1 MPCNRETFEA
11 VTGNPTLKASI
22 EAARACLAKGD
33 TKGYD
38 GIKRALPAFC
48 YMATF
53 DKNKGK
59 NGTRPENTWR
69 LQSAARLNG
78 LVMLDFDHLEKD
90 VREVFASLPQHMF
103 DDDCDSQILLAH
115 VTPSGK
121 GLRLVCK
128 ADAKRGNLA
137 DNQQFLSRC
146 FKLECDAS
154 VKNADRMSF
163 AVHTSDIIYLDKQI
177 FDYQND
183 EYDKLY
189 GDNYRGRLS
198 PNPSRLSP
206 NPSLVGRG
214 GDTSE
219 AESPGVQGNC
229 PPPYKG
235 GAGGESGG
243 FDAPRFISAWLK
255 ENGTPN
261 VGSRHLSALKLAADL
276 RYFCDNNADN
286 IKAVI
291 VLAPF
296 VQDIIKER
304 GEHEIDD
311 ICKDVV
317 ERKMN
322 INMPKKLQGI
332 ASTSSATVA
341 AEAEE
346 QRLMAKYAEFW
357 QRLEPLMTEIYDLP
371 TYRMENYNKLGGV
384 FIAGAMYC
392 TLLTRCYYRHYDGE
406 LQRMNPQVYIIGN
419 PASGKGEAEK
429 LDQTIMAP
437 VIVADRA
444 GRDAEREY
452 KRQSKERSTS
462 SKAQKGEALKRPEFP
477 IRYLPSKTSNA
488 VFYRRQLN
496 AVELVNGEKFP
507 LHLYTFDSELD
518 SNTAAQSSGNWIGK
532 HDIELKAFHNE
543 FTGVDF
549 MNNDSVNDLLQIFY
563 NNVCTGTPLSLN
575 RKVNPRNVN
584 DGLCSRMAIFRMVP
598 TKYVMIDKGNRILN
612 NEKRCKLKEWA
623 FKFDKLQ
630 GEMPI
635 RKLVDH
641 VYKLCE
647 QSAAQAEM
655 ESDDVLDYLRKRAV
669 FYATWFTV
677 PRILERA
684 VNRLSRLSPNPSLVG
699 RGGDTSKMESS
710 GKKKGMQGY
719 CSPPYKGGAG
729 GESAGSDWSSAVM
742 SCVKVEKSDLDFATL
757 IYDAVI
763 FWQDYFFG
771 RMLQDSW
778 DDAKRDM
785 RQRVR
790 NTHNVFVYN
799 NLQKVFTLKDMT
811 KNSTMSDAAA
821 RKQAERW
828 VTDGYIKRKARGQYE
843 KNVNS
848 I

>member
-1 MPCNRETFEA
+1 MAAPS
-11 VTGNPTLKASI
+11 KASPT
-22 EAARACLAKGD
+22 G
-33 TKGYD
+33 G
-38 GIKRALPAFC
+38 
-48 YMATF
+48 
-53 DKNKGK
+53 
-59 NGTRPENTWR
+59 
-69 LQSAARLNG
+69 G
-78 LVMLDFDHLEKD
+78 LE
-90 VREVFASLPQHMF
+90 
-103 DDDCDSQILLAH
+103 
-115 VTPSGK
+115 G
-121 GLRLVCK
+121 
-128 ADAKRGNLA
+128 AD
-137 DNQQFLSRC
+137 
-146 FKLECDAS
+146 
-154 VKNADRMSF
+154 
-163 AVHTSDIIYLDKQI
+163 
-177 FDYQND
+177 
-183 EYDKLY
+183 
-189 GDNYRGRLS
+189 
-198 PNPSRLSP
+198 
-206 NPSLVGRG
+206 
-214 GDTSE
+214 
-219 AESPGVQGNC
+219 
-229 PPPYKG
+229 
-235 GAGGESGG
+235 
-243 FDAPRFISAWLK
+243 FDAPRFISRWLK
-255 ENGTPN
+255 ENGTPS

-291 VLAPF
+291 GLAPF

-304 GEHEIDD
+304 GQKEIDD

-332 ASTSSATVA
+332 AA
-341 AEAEE
+341 AGSRQAEADAEE

-371 TYRMENYNKLGGV
+371 TYRMDNYNKLGGV

-392 TLLTRCYYRHYDGE
+392 TLLTRCWYKHFDGE
-406 LQRMNPQVYIIGN
+406 DQRMNPQVYIIGD

-429 LDQTIMAP
+429 MDQIIMAP
-437 VIVADRA
+437 VIVADKP
-444 GRDAEREY
+444 GRDAERVY

-462 SKAQKGEALKRPEFP
+462 SKAQKGEALKRPEWP

-496 AVELVNGEKFP
+496 AVEVINGEKYP

-549 MNNDSVNDLLQIFY
+549 ANQDSVNDLLQIFY
-563 NNVCTGTPLSLN
+563 NSVCTGTPLSLK
-575 RKVNPRNVN
+575 RKVNIRNVN
-584 DGLCSRMAIFRMVP
+584 DGLCSRLAMFRMVSQHF
-598 TKYVMIDKGNRILN
+598 TMIKKGNRHLIH
-612 NEKRCKLKEWA
+612 EKRCKLKEWA

-630 GEMPI
+630 GEMPL

-647 QSAAQAEM
+647 QSAAQAKL

-677 PRILERA
+677 PRILARA
-684 VNRLSRLSPNPSLVG
+684 VTDAEKAKEPDVM
-699 RGGDTSKMESS
+699 KM
-710 GKKKGMQGY
+710 
-719 CSPPYKGGAG
+719 
-729 GESAGSDWSSAVM
+729 
-742 SCVKVEKSDLDFATL
+742 VKVEKSDLEFATL

-771 RMLQDSW
+771 RMLQDTW
-778 DDAKRDM
+778 DDAQRDM
-785 RQRVR
+785 KPRVKKSA
-790 NTHNVFVYN
+790 N
-799 NLQKVFTLKDMT
+799 NLVFDNLPKVFTLKDMT

>member
-22 EAARACLAKGD
+22 MAARACLAKGD

-59 NGTRPENTWR
+59 NGKRPENTWR

-78 LVMLDFDHLEKD
+78 LVMLDFDHLDKD
-90 VREVFASLPQHMF
+90 PREIFASFPEHML
-103 DDDCDSQILLAH
+103 DDDCDNQILLAH

-121 GLRLVCK
+121 GLRIVCK

-154 VKNADRMSF
+154 VKNADRLSF
-163 AVHTSDIIYLDKQI
+163 AVPATEIIYIDNQL
-177 FDYQND
+177 FTYQND
-183 EYDKLY
+183 DYDKMFGDLY
-189 GDNYRGRLS
+189 RHSNSKPSKVSSANASTNGNVGSGNGNVQNDAQPEQAAQKITLEKDAEGDYTYN
-198 PNPSRLSP
+198 
-206 NPSLVGRG
+206 
-214 GDTSE
+214 GDKFKTII
-219 AESPGVQGNC
+219 
-229 PPPYKG
+229 
-235 GAGGESGG
+235 
-243 FDAPRFISAWLK
+243 DRWLK
-255 ENGTPN
+255 QNGTPK
-261 VGSRHLSALKLAADL
+261 VGARHLSALTLAADL

-291 VLAPF
+291 GLAPF

-304 GEHEIDD
+304 GQQEIDD
-311 ICKDVV
+311 ICSDVV

-322 INMPKKLQGI
+322 INMPKMLQGI
-332 ASTSSATVA
+332 ATAVSRQAEAA
-341 AEAEE
+341 AEEL
-346 QRLMAKYAEFW
+346 RLMEKYAEFW
-357 QRLEPLMTEIYDLP
+357 QRLKPLMTEIYELP
-371 TYRMENYNKLGGV
+371 TYRMEDYNKLGGV
-384 FIAGAMYC
+384 FIAGAMFC
-392 TLLTRCYYRHYDGE
+392 TLLTRCYYRHFDGE
-406 LQRMNPQVYIIGN
+406 LHRMNPQVYIIGN

-518 SNTAAQSSGNWIGK
+518 SNTAAQSGGSWIGK

-641 VYKLCE
+641 VYKLCD
-647 QSAAQAEM
+647 QSAVQAEM

-677 PRILERA
+677 PRIMERA
-684 VNRLSRLSPNPSLVG
+684 VTDAEKAKEPDVM
-699 RGGDTSKMESS
+699 KM
-710 GKKKGMQGY
+710 M
-719 CSPPYKGGAG
+719 
-729 GESAGSDWSSAVM
+729 
-742 SCVKVEKSDLDFATL
+742 KVEKSDLDFATL

-828 VTDGYIKRKARGQYE
+828 VTDGYTKRKARGQYE
-843 KNVNS
+843 KIANS

>member
-11 VTGNPTLKASI
+11 VTGNPTLKTSI
-22 EAARACLAKGD
+22 TAARACLAKGD

-38 GIKRALPAFC
+38 AIKRALPAFC
-48 YMATF
+48 YMAIF

-59 NGTRPENTWR
+59 NGKRPENTWR

-78 LVMLDFDHLEKD
+78 LVMLDFDHLDKD
-90 VREVFASLPQHMF
+90 PREIFASFPEHML
-103 DDDCDSQILLAH
+103 DDDCDNQILLAH

-163 AVHTSDIIYLDKQI
+163 AVPAEEIIYIDNQLFTYQHDDYDKM
-177 FDYQND
+177 FGDLYRHSDSKPSKVSSANASTNGNVGSGNGNVQND
-183 EYDKLY
+183 AQTEQAAQKITLEKDAEGDYSYNGDKFKTIIE
-189 GDNYRGRLS
+189 R
-198 PNPSRLSP
+198 
-206 NPSLVGRG
+206 
-214 GDTSE
+214 
-219 AESPGVQGNC
+219 
-229 PPPYKG
+229 
-235 GAGGESGG
+235 
-243 FDAPRFISAWLK
+243 WLK
-255 ENGTPN
+255 ENGTPS

-291 VLAPF
+291 GLAPF

-304 GEHEIDD
+304 GQQEIDD
-311 ICKDVV
+311 ICSDVV

-322 INMPKKLQGI
+322 INMPKMLQGI
-332 ASTSSATVA
+332 AAAGSRQAEAA
-341 AEAEE
+341 AEEL
-346 QRLMAKYAEFW
+346 RLMEKYAEFW
-357 QRLEPLMTEIYDLP
+357 QRLKPLMTEIYELP
-371 TYRMENYNKLGGV
+371 TYRMEDYNKLGGV
-384 FIAGAMYC
+384 FVAGAMFC

-437 VIVADRA
+437 VIVADKP
-444 GRDAEREY
+444 GRDAERVY

-462 SKAQKGEALKRPEFP
+462 SKAQKGEALKRPEWP

-518 SNTAAQSSGNWIGK
+518 SNTAAQSGGSWIGK

-584 DGLCSRMAIFRMVP
+584 DGLCSRMAIFRMLP
-598 TKYVMIDKGNRILN
+598 TKYSMIGKGNRVLIH
-612 NEKRCKLKEWA
+612 EKRCKLKEWA

-647 QSAAQAEM
+647 QSAAQAKL

-677 PRILERA
+677 PRILARA
-684 VNRLSRLSPNPSLVG
+684 VTNAEKAKEPDVM
-699 RGGDTSKMESS
+699 KM
-710 GKKKGMQGY
+710 
-719 CSPPYKGGAG
+719 
-729 GESAGSDWSSAVM
+729 
-742 SCVKVEKSDLDFATL
+742 VKVEKSDLEFATL

-771 RMLQDSW
+771 RMLQDTW
-778 DDAKRDM
+778 DDAQRDM
-785 RQRVR
+785 KPRVKKSA
-790 NTHNVFVYN
+790 N
-799 NLQKVFTLKDMT
+799 NLVFDNLPKVFTLKDMT

>member
-1 MPCNRETFEA
+1 MPCNEETFRA

-38 GIKRALPAFC
+38 AIKRRLPAFC
-48 YMATF
+48 FMATF
-53 DKNKGK
+53 DKNRGK
-59 NGTRPENTWR
+59 NGKRPENTWR
-69 LQSAARLNG
+69 LQSAAHLNG
-78 LVMLDFDHLEKD
+78 LVMLDFDHLDKD
-90 VREVFASLPQHMF
+90 PREIFASLPEHMR

-163 AVHTSDIIYLDKQI
+163 AVPAEEIIYIDNQL
-177 FDYQND
+177 FTYQND
-183 EYDKLY
+183 DYDKMY
-189 GDNYRGRLS
+189 GDNYRG
-198 PNPSRLSP
+198 RLSP

-219 AESPGVQGNC
+219 AESTGVQGNC

-243 FDAPRFISAWLK
+243 SGESAGLEGADFDAPRFISAWLK
-255 ENGTPN
+255 ENGVPS
-261 VGSRHLSALKLAADL
+261 VGSRHLSVLKLAADL
-276 RYFCDNNADN
+276 RYFCDNNAEN

-291 VLAPF
+291 GLAPF

-317 ERKMN
+317 ERKMYL
-322 INMPKKLQGI
+322 NMPKKLQGI
-332 ASTSSATVA
+332 AATSSRQAEH
-341 AEAEE
+341 EAEE

-371 TYRMENYNKLGGV
+371 TYRMDNYNKLGGV

-392 TLLTRCYYRHYDGE
+392 TLLTRCWYRHYDGE
-406 LQRMNPQVYIIGN
+406 EQRMNPQVYIIGD

-429 LDQTIMAP
+429 MDQIIMAP
-437 VIVADRA
+437 VIIADKP
-444 GRDAEREY
+444 GRVAEREY
-452 KRQSKERSTS
+452 KRLSKERSTS
-462 SKAQKGEALKRPEFP
+462 SKAQKGEALKRPELP

-496 AVELVNGEKFP
+496 AFEEKNGVKYP

-549 MNNDSVNDLLQIFY
+549 ANQDSVNDLLPIFY
-563 NNVCTGTPLSLN
+563 NSVCTGTPLSLN
-575 RKVNPRNVN
+575 RKVNIRNVN
-584 DGLCSRMAIFRMVP
+584 DGLCSRLAIFRMVSQNF
-598 TKYVMIDKGNRILN
+598 TMIKKGNRNLIH
-612 NEKRCKLKEWA
+612 EKRCKLKKWA
-623 FKFDKLQ
+623 FKFDKIS
-630 GEMPI
+630 GELPI

-647 QSAAQAEM
+647 NTAADAGL
-655 ESDDVLDYLRKRAV
+655 DNDKVLDYLRKRAV

-677 PRILERA
+677 PRILARA
-684 VNRLSRLSPNPSLVG
+684 ITVVE
-699 RGGDTSKMESS
+699 GGGLKV
-710 GKKKGMQGY
+710 
-719 CSPPYKGGAG
+719 KGGYSAAG
-729 GESAGSDWSSAVM
+729 KSPSSLHPTP
-742 SCVKVEKSDLDFATL
+742 STNPLDYVKVEKSDLEFATL

-763 FWQDYFFG
+763 FWQDYYFG
-771 RMLQDSW
+771 QMLQASW
-778 DDAKRDM
+778 DDAARDLKP
-785 RQRVR
+785 RRR
-790 NTHNVFVYN
+790 NTRN
-799 NLQKVFTLKDMT
+799 NSAFLNLPKVFSPQELSKLSTLSEDG
-811 KNSTMSDAAA
+811 A
-821 RKQAERW
+821 RKQCQRW
-828 VTDGYIKRKARGQYE
+828 VENGFVKRIKRGQYE
-843 KNVNS
+843 KIVS
-848 I
+848 QIDV